1 MSLCL
6 DDIIKRYNDK
16 NIRLLQVCSICCFFV
31 SVLLIFYLEDVFY
44 LIGGGPGKEADYK
57 VTTLGISATIMT
69 LYNMIAW
76 PHIHEKSE
84 KIRIH
89 SVKTEMGRAKEL
101 YKNLDL
107 IVDFISSIMG
117 QIKDLASGGMQEE
130 EEVLNFNHG
139 YCRIYDQSNE
149 LMVEARIKQLDAN
162 GMVYGNYSAS
172 SNSSKA
178 PLAPH
183 LHNL

>member
-1 MSLCL
+1 MFFAKAGLFIPKRPYQRSDGDGTQLDPSIAVNGLDNVNCNIFLDSVMSLCL

-16 NIRLLQVCSICCFFV
+16 NIKRLQVCSIICFFL
-31 SVLLIFYLEDVFY
+31 SVLLIFYIEEVFEV
-44 LIGGGPGKEADYK
+44 IGAGPGKGTDYK

-89 SVKTEMGRAKEL
+89 NVKTEMGRAKEL
-101 YKNLDL
+101 YNNLDL

-117 QIKDLASGGMQEE
+117 QIKELASGNMDG
-130 EEVLNFNHG
+130 
-139 YCRIYDQSNE
+139 
-149 LMVEARIKQLDAN
+149 
-162 GMVYGNYSAS
+162 
-172 SNSSKA
+172 
-178 PLAPH
+178 
-183 LHNL
+183 